1 MPQLLTD
8 YLQHHVIFREN
19 EKKKWAPCLEKGG
32 KNAHSISQSL
42 KQNQGSENRL
52 NGRSWENKAVM
63 ISIEIGCLASES
75 PARDIFR
82 ECITGSLSR
91 KNSAF
96 SSYQI
101 EPWNR
106 DQEQCNQPLWPG
118 KFRRIY
124 GQQEEFDHL
133 I

>member
-1 MPQLLTD
+1 MGP
-8 YLQHHVIFREN
+8 VPGKR
-19 EKKKWAPCLEKGG
+19 G

-82 ECITGSLSR
+82 ECVTGSLSR